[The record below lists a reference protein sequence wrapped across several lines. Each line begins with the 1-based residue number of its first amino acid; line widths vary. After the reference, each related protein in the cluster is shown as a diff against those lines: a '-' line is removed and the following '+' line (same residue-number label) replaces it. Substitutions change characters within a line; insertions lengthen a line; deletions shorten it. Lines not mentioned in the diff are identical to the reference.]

1 MTNPHGPDPMGT
13 LIHNQRPL
21 TAWRI
26 RTAKSW
32 WRRAV
37 GLLTTSNL
45 DDSSGLWIAP
55 CGSVHTIGMRYA
67 IDVVFLDEMG
77 RVKKLVRWLKPFR
90 CAVCWG
96 ACSTLELRAGAIDEL
111 SLRPDDLI
119 GLQT

>member
-1 MTNPHGPDPMGT
+1 MGT
-13 LIHNQRPL
+13 LLHNQRPL

-26 RTAKSW
+26 RMAKSW

-37 GLLTTSNL
+37 GLLTTSKL
-45 DDSSGLWIAP
+45 DEPSGLWISP
-55 CGSVHTIGMRYA
+55 CSSVHTIGMRYA

-77 RVKKLVRWLKPFR
+77 RVKKLVRCLKPFR

-111 SLRPDDLI
+111 FFRLGDLI
-119 GLQT
+119 RLKM